1 MNNSTQVGIKTG
13 PQALKSSI
21 QLNELSSTLF
31 VVVLNPKLF
40 HFRCAAICLDVLS
53 FVEMCCHLFICAVVC
68 LYVLSFV

>member
-1 MNNSTQVGIKTG
+1 MRGKYRDEQFDSSRDQTG

-31 VVVLNPKLF
+31 VVVLNPKLL

-53 FVEMCCHLFICAVVC
+53 FVEMCCNLFRCAVIC
-68 LYVLSFV
+68 